1 MTTDIEKEF
10 FDAFGIECNINYHQ
24 QFNGCQVQR
33 GLEFFKE
40 RQQLVEKGFIKIWHK
55 MLTPRPGNDCVYWG
69 EYHYPTITDRI
80 LLELIEIIIKRDLD
94 LLKLYKFNGS
104 YHGQI
109 DTNIDHYFANYQQN
123 TFKDLIL
130 QICKHNSKIF
140 YNQVRALFGVSD

>member
-1 MTTDIEKEF
+1 MTSKIEKEF
-10 FDAFGIECNINYHQ
+10 FEAFGIECNINYPQ

-80 LLELIEIIIKRDLD
+80 MLELICIESQVNKAHNTYSDVENLKEHILVG
-94 LLKLYKFNGS
+94 LLPFAEKC
-104 YHGQI
+104 YH
-109 DTNIDHYFANYQQN
+109 
-123 TFKDLIL
+123 
-130 QICKHNSKIF
+130 
-140 YNQVRALFGVSD
+140 QVRALFGVSD